1 MNSRFMPTNL
11 PLLLLVPLLTLAW
24 AAASPAAAARFA
36 LPGDQQMESAETQAL
51 NRTEN
56 QLAIL
61 AKIGVKDSAS
71 ASAAPVEDKNP
82 AKARKYGPSAGATRV
97 ASLAPELVMLQE
109 KDGTLVLTQKV
120 SDKDSAPVKKKK
132 VVRKKRVSAKAHQGG
147 GKKKQNVVDRRL
159 TRAEVLTILS
169 TTRDF
174 SGSDLSG
181 MNLKGIDFSGVK
193 FNRANL
199 HLANMERADLAESD
213 LELADLSGADL
224 RGASLIQ
231 ARFRGTLLKDTQMDG
246 ALWVDR
252 TICKKGSV
260 GSCIE

>member
-1 MNSRFMPTNL
+1 MNSRFIPTNL
-11 PLLLLVPLLTLAW
+11 SLLLVVPLCALAW
-24 AAASPAAAARFA
+24 TAASPAAAARFA
-36 LPGDQQMESAETQAL
+36 VPGSQQMDSVETQAL

-56 QLAIL
+56 ELAIL
-61 AKIGVKDSAS
+61 AKIGVKDSA
-71 ASAAPVEDKNP
+71 AAAPVEDKNP
-82 AKARKYGPSAGATRV
+82 VKARRHGAPGAARV

-109 KDGTLVLTQKV
+109 KDGTLVLTQKA
-120 SDKDSAPVKKKK
+120 SDKQEPAPVKKKK
-132 VVRKKRVSAKAHQGG
+132 AVKKKRVSAKAHEGG
-147 GKKKQNVVDRRL
+147 DKKKQNVVDRRL
-159 TRAEVLTILS
+159 TRVEVLAILS

-174 SGSDLSG
+174 TGSDLSG

-199 HLANMERADLAESD
+199 HLANMERADLTESD
-213 LELADLSGADL
+213 LELADLTGADL

-231 ARFRGTLLKDTQMDG
+231 ARFRGTLLKDTRMDG
-246 ALWVDR
+246 ALWVDK